1 MAIILNLTH
10 SPLNATVQNY
20 QIYRNSEL
28 IDTIEGTVES
38 YKDETAQLNT
48 YYVYR
53 VDSVL
58 EDGQTIPGS
67 EQSFV
72 DMLNTG
78 PGPQDIICGDW
89 TFGYFGTV
97 PEEEVLTRS
106 EFHAEV
112 NVTEMIFVGSGI
124 MKYLKY
130 AIRGKVI
137 FIPDTPFYRGNGST
151 TINNVFQGLYNKG
164 ILWNTDETTVSSRP
178 NSISVSKPVNQNR
191 RFSKG
196 AYEYKAA
203 TINNEAP
210 VGYITG
216 SFPYTTWTGSIAALL
231 FNKINVN
238 LDPNRYKENKI
249 RFISR
254 ESYSTLTEFI
264 ILPIANDSVGSRQY
278 IIGTNGQTNASTS
291 LPGSSGMPNTYSWFP
306 QLELVPT

>member
-38 YKDETAQLNT
+38 YEDETAQLNT
-48 YYVYR
+48 YYIYR

-106 EFHAEV
+106 EFHNEV
-112 NVTEMIFVGSGI
+112 NITEMNLVGSVV

-137 FIPDTPFYRGNGST
+137 FIPDTPFYRGNGSN
-151 TINNVFQGLYNKG
+151 TITNSLQGLYNKG
-164 ILWNTDETTVSSRP
+164 VLWNTDDVTVPNRP
-178 NSISVSKPVNQNR
+178 SSISVSTPVNQNR

-196 AYEYKAA
+196 AYQYKVA

-210 VGYITG
+210 VGYVSG

-238 LDPNRYKENKI
+238 LDSSRYKENKI

-254 ESYSTLTEFI
+254 EDFSTVTDNF
-264 ILPIANDSVGSRQY
+264 ILPIAFDQAGSRYY
-278 IIGTNGQTNASTS
+278 ITNTKGSSNTSTSTSTS
-291 LPGSSGMPNTYSWFP
+291 LPMSPSYGWFP